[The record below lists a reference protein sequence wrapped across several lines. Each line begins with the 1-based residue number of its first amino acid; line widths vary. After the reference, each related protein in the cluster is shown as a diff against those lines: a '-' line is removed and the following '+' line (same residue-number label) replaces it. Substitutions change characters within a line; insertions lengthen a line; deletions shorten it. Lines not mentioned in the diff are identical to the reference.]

1 MTLCFFLKMLSE
13 CSLYFFIVN
22 CALSITLSGVESM
35 MPAFICAAVAALA
48 YHINDKVG
56 QKRVFV
62 LPLLLTVLFFG
73 HSFGT
78 YLAVILPAAYVVLTT
93 VTERYYIDHSSQSDF
108 FRTGMYISMFLSV
121 PFILLMGI
129 EYAAYFVILFLMS
142 SILLLRTLRQDAEIQ
157 KERRFSLV
165 NYLTVAAIFLFIV
178 VLSSDAVLTVFTTVF
193 STVYDII
200 IYPVAFLLTW
210 FVQAL
215 YFVVLR
221 VVTFLFPDYEV
232 DWEALEIITAGMG
245 NHEPAMK
252 EEEAMGAMDP
262 TLVLLAKGFV
272 ILASVIALLVFF
284 FVRTQKGRNKPAES
298 VREVRRSVTDY
309 RPEEKIYS
317 DIFPPREPRAAVRYH
332 YRNFLRLCG
341 RLGHNFP
348 LYYNSQYIENV
359 VSHQFDEKSL
369 KSLRQ
374 TYIRAR
380 YSEHP
385 VSKEDV
391 ASIKAQVKY
400 LEHNTGALMETDKDT
415 FR

>member
-1 MTLCFFLKMLSE
+1 MTLCFFLKILSE
-13 CSLYFFIVN
+13 CSLYFLIVN
-22 CALSITLSGVESM
+22 CALSITLSGIDSLL
-35 MPAFICAAVAALA
+35 PAFICAAVAAIA
-48 YHINDKVG
+48 YHLNDKIG
-56 QKRVFV
+56 QKRVLV
-62 LPLLLTVLFFG
+62 LPLLLTVIFFG

-78 YLAVILPAAYVVLTT
+78 YLALVLPAAYVVLTT
-93 VTERYYIDHSSQSDF
+93 VTERYYIDHSSQADF
-108 FRTGMYISMFLSV
+108 FRTGLYISMFLSV

-129 EYAAYFVILFLMS
+129 EHAAYFVILFLVS

-157 KERRFSLV
+157 KERRFSMV
-165 NYLTVAAIFLFIV
+165 NYLTVAVIFLLIV
-178 VLSSDAVLTVFTTVF
+178 VLSSDAVLGVFTSVF
-193 STVYDII
+193 SVVYDIL

-215 YFVVLR
+215 YFVVLHII
-221 VVTFLFPDYEV
+221 TFLFPDYEV

-252 EEEAMGAMDP
+252 EEEAIGAMDP

-272 ILASVIALLVFF
+272 ILAAVIGLIIFF
-284 FVRTQKGRNKPAES
+284 FVRTQKGKNKPAKS
-298 VREVRRSVTDY
+298 VREVRRSVSNY
-309 RPEEKIYS
+309 RPEEKVYS

-400 LEHNTGALMETDKDT
+400 LEKNTGALQNPDAEET
-415 FR
+415 R